1 MKATNDAR
9 KDGISVRK
17 ILPIWSSTQRDTGGL
32 TSGVPVPES
41 VAQENLKA
49 LPQCPRV
56 LPGHI
61 QILLVRLPNL
71 EEVGKFGGLRRRS
84 VSAMSCIR
92 WGARLVAEA
101 EEMTRNQL
109 GGVGNVDGEV

>member
-1 MKATNDAR
+1 
-9 KDGISVRK
+9 
-17 ILPIWSSTQRDTGGL
+17 
-32 TSGVPVPES
+32 VPETL
-41 VAQENLKA
+41 AQEGLKV

-84 VSAMSCIR
+84 VSVMSCVG
-92 WGARLVAEA
+92 WGAHPVAEA
-101 EEMTRNQL
+101 EEMPRNQL
-109 GGVGNVDGEV
+109 GGVGNLDGEG